1 MCGAGCNRLVQFP
14 LTASVGGNTA
24 EWVEF
29 DWTSRTASATG
40 VDLLRLNL
48 QSTKDIAFLL
58 ALIACLLCMGTA
70 TSACMRLLCRWGWR
84 GGSSISWVLWGD
96 GSKSPGGRDRSS
108 PRQFT
113 RQSSLPVAFQWNAKQ
128 AALQAKEVEN
138 RFLSII
144 VPDVLNPVEIQSA
157 ASRLLTVSQSSMSL
171 CAEPSGGDALSPLP
185 VPVAF
190 RQPREMRHRRVNSW
204 GTPTDNTM
212 QRSGSASSFNTV
224 IDIEALQER

>member
-1 MCGAGCNRLVQFP
+1 MEKGGLRMRNVRFGVGLSMVQFP
-14 LTASVGGNTA
+14 LTASVGGNAA

-58 ALIACLLCMGTA
+58 ALIACVLCVGTA

-96 GSKSPGGRDRSS
+96 GSKSPVGRGSS

-128 AALQAKEVEN
+128 AALQVSVEY
-138 RFLSII
+138 
-144 VPDVLNPVEIQSA
+144 VVL
-157 ASRLLTVSQSSMSL
+157 R
-171 CAEPSGGDALSPLP
+171 
-185 VPVAF
+185 
-190 RQPREMRHRRVNSW
+190 
-204 GTPTDNTM
+204 
-212 QRSGSASSFNTV
+212 
-224 IDIEALQER
+224 IDEDRT